1 METKEQ
7 RPFVMLCNNFIDAKY
22 IMMGNNI
29 IKLLESINSD
39 DSLREVVK
47 KCIANFDFTTELG
60 IAISAGQ
67 NKPKNFVMPKENEKI
82 VALCYLILQ
91 QIALNKIDY
100 EAFTSKHF
108 IYDGTINDIYKNFGH
123 YFILPFRNAML
134 YLEKA
139 KNIQIDTNSEHES
152 KEGEEEPSV
161 ESYVTRLQEICL
173 DMERVV
179 DSDYKIKEDK
189 GDEIK
194 FYTKALKEAIKMRN
208 RTLIIAMAQVLL
220 KEIEKIKSLR
230 GIYDRLYEV
239 WDEI

>member
-134 YLEKA
+134 YLENA
-139 KNIQIDTNSEHES
+139 KNIQIDTKPERESE
-152 KEGEEEPSV
+152 EGEEEPSV
-161 ESYVTRLQEICL
+161 ESYVNKLQEICL

-220 KEIEKIKSLR
+220 KEIDKIKSLR